1 MNFTKKRNI
10 VIEFIRN
17 TKKTLLK
24 LIGIPCLIFI
34 PYLYASALGYNT
46 DVLPDVGLVWI
57 TGFLLIMFGVI
68 TPTMLLYLII
78 TCMLISIKAAKITC
92 RLPLTEEEMVGFA
105 KNKTCEEILVNM
117 QGFLTYTVWGLE
129 YRIYKEYKYRELLK
143 PFYLYIKNNYLT
155 SDFGNGYAFMEDL
168 EYLMTKECENDRF

>member
-46 DVLPDVGLVWI
+46 DVLPDAVSVWMI
-57 TGFLLIMFGVI
+57 GFLLIMGCAACPTVLLLVI
-68 TPTMLLYLII
+68 I
-78 TCMLISIKAAKITC
+78 ISILENIKVAKITC
-92 RLPLTEEEMVGFA
+92 RLPLTEKEMVGFA

-155 SDFGNGYAFMEDL
+155 SDFGNGHAFMEDL
-168 EYLMTKECENDRF
+168 EYLMTKEY